1 MVKLLSTAAKI
12 IGCFLMVVSLPVM
25 ATKVAVIHTDFV
37 PLTKIDRLK
46 AYAESQQVELVSY
59 TPSEFNAGLLSDV
72 DLVFADTPRM
82 PDRQRLTD
90 VIDAIPEHIDWV
102 MLGGGPPSSSQQ
114 MEVGFQRRLMGY
126 YLNGSVNNYKTF
138 FAAIDAN
145 YQGRSW
151 RDLPEPE
158 RVSTF
163 GIYHGE
169 SVVTDLNVYLSLVGH
184 SSEMPIM
191 GVVTAR
197 NQIINQEFDPLDQL
211 ITAVKG
217 ADITP
222 VIYYLDE
229 EHGLDWPWV
238 DHQPTVLVNM
248 THLQQGERR
257 KLELEE
263 LNVPMIQTLHYRDG
277 DVNDWRESDV
287 GIEQRSASVML
298 ATTETWGLTDPLVIS
313 AESDGDEH
321 YIPEQLDLL
330 FGRVHSNYRLQT
342 KATEKKSLAVMF
354 WNAPPGAENISAS
367 NLNIPLSIA
376 SISSGLSD
384 AGFVID
390 TVEEQQMI
398 DDAKKLLSGYYQ
410 PETLEMLLD
419 DGYAVALPLRD
430 YLRWYRTVPME
441 TRHLVNRWWGHP
453 MRYQGLLQVDGEPAF
468 VFPMLKRGNL
478 WLLPQPPRSGQV
490 GHAIHDS
497 KEPPNHLYLAAYL
510 WLQQQYQNNE
520 LDALVHLGTHGSQ
533 EWTPGKARGLSRN
546 DLPFLTLGDMPVFY
560 PYIQDNIAEAI
571 QAKRRGRATIIS
583 HQTPTFGPAG
593 LYGEYVELNGLL
605 GDYQNAL
612 PGSVKDQLQQQ
623 LSDKMLALNV
633 LTDMGIDSTELQA
646 DFDVVL
652 IELEE
657 HIDRLASSA
666 VPLGLHVF
674 GRTKSETDLRY
685 TVLQQQGDEL
695 IGHFFSDPASYWK
708 QFEGSLAQ
716 LEQTEP
722 YQWLDKV
729 LGNTHDTIAPEM
741 LAIADAAKASYRSLS
756 QPGEIEALINGMNGG
771 FIKAGTGGDPLRN
784 PSTTSG
790 TNLFGFDPAK
800 VPSPAAYNAAEQEL
814 DNLLEAHKMQ
824 HGNYPKKIAFSLW
837 AGETQRHF
845 GLLEAQVLRALGLKP
860 VWDRGGNLRDLEVIP
875 DSELNHPRIDV
886 VLQATSVYRDQFDGF
901 MLKLSAAIE
910 TIAVLDDGNPI
921 AENSKTLSEELRALG
936 YSNERA
942 SMLSMLR
949 IFSNEPGDYGSG
961 VNDLAIQ
968 SQDWEDDGALGTQ
981 FTNRLQ
987 YAYGTQ
993 IWGEKLGD
1001 TNLFE
1006 SQLSNVDAAVMTRT
1020 SRLHGL
1026 LSTDHPFEYL
1036 GGLAAAVRNI
1046 TGEDPALY
1054 VNDLRESQGR
1064 TVSAGKF
1071 IAEELSSRYLN
1082 PVWITAMQDE
1092 GYAGA
1097 LNMLDIT
1104 NNLFGWQVTAPDTVS
1119 DHQWE
1124 MLSEVYID
1132 DKHDLGI
1139 NEWFEAHQPAA
1150 QMQIIERLLE
1160 AVRKGYWDAD
1170 EVRLQALLERHQA
1183 LKPMVEYHQTHEV
1196 TQTFIEDTAVGFG
1209 LSGQVSEAFGEP
1221 TVSGNVMQEIPTY
1234 EAPSMS
1240 DKQLLFLMMLVF
1252 TCIASGALRQH
1263 IINREKQ
1270 S

>member
-1 MVKLLSTAAKI
+1 MVKLLNRVAKV
-12 IGCFLMVVSLPVM
+12 IGCFLTALSLPAM
-25 ATKVAVIHTDFV
+25 ATKVAVVHTDFV
-37 PLTKIDRLK
+37 PHTKIERLK
-46 AYAESQQVELVSY
+46 VYAESQQVDLVSY
-59 TPSEFNAGLLSDV
+59 TPAEFSVGLLGDV
-72 DLVFADTPRM
+72 DLVIADTPRM
-82 PDRQRLTD
+82 PDRQRLTE
-90 VIDAIPEHIDWV
+90 VIDSIPEHIDWI
-102 MLGGGPPSSSQQ
+102 MLGGGPASASQQ
-114 MEVGFQRRLMGY
+114 MEVGFQRRLMAY
-126 YLNGSVNNYKTF
+126 YLNGTVNNYKAF

-145 YQGRSW
+145 HHGRSLN
-151 RDLPEPE
+151 DLPKPE
-158 RVSTF
+158 RVPSY
-163 GIYHGE
+163 GIYHDE
-169 SVVTDLNVYLSLVGH
+169 SVITDLNAYLSAVNH
-184 SSEMPIM
+184 TEEQPIM

-197 NQIINQEFDPLDQL
+197 NQIINQEFEPLDQL
-211 ITAVKG
+211 ISAASETG
-217 ADITP
+217 ITP
-222 VIYYLDE
+222 VIFYLDE
-229 EHGLDWPWV
+229 EHGLDWPWAKAK
-238 DHQPTVLVNM
+238 QRPTVLVNM
-248 THLQQGERR
+248 THLQQGEQR
-257 KLELEE
+257 KLELEQ

-277 DVNDWRESDV
+277 DVNEWRESDV

-313 AESDGDEH
+313 AESEGDEH
-321 YIPEQLDLL
+321 YIPEQLELL
-330 FGRVHSNYRLQT
+330 FGRVYSNYRLQ
-342 KATEKKSLAVMF
+342 KAIEEKSLAVMF

-376 SISSGLSD
+376 SISNGLNE
-384 AGFVID
+384 AGFAIEP
-390 TVEEQQMI
+390 VEEEQMI
-398 DDAKKLLSGYYQ
+398 ADAKMLLSGYYQ
-410 PETLEMLLD
+410 PETLETLLEE
-419 DGYAVALPLRD
+419 GYAVALPLRS

-441 TRHLVNRWWGHP
+441 TRNLVNRWWGHP

-468 VFPMLKRGNL
+468 VFPIRKQGNL

-510 WLQQQYQNNE
+510 WLQQQYQNDK

-546 DLPFLTLGDMPVFY
+546 DFPFLTLGDMPVFY

-571 QAKRRGRATIIS
+571 QAKRRGRATTIS

-593 LYGEYVELNGLL
+593 LYGEFVELNSLL

-612 PGSVKDQLQQQ
+612 PGSVKDELKQQ
-623 LSDKMLALNV
+623 LVDKMLALNV
-633 LTDMGIDSTELQA
+633 LSDMGMDNAGLQT
-646 DFDVVL
+646 DFDGVL
-652 IELEE
+652 VELEE
-657 HIDRLASSA
+657 YIDRLAASA

-674 GRTKSETDLRY
+674 GRTKSEMDRRY
-685 TVLQQQGDEL
+685 TVLQQQGDAL
-695 IGHFFSDPASYWK
+695 IGHFLSDPASFWK
-708 QFEGSLAQ
+708 QFEGSLDQ
-716 LEQTEP
+716 LEETEP

-729 LGNTHDTIAPEM
+729 LDNTHDNVDPKM
-741 LAIADAAKASYRSLS
+741 QDIADAAKASYRSLS

-800 VPSPAAYNAAEQEL
+800 VPSPAAYKAAEQEL
-814 DNLLEAHKMQ
+814 NNLLDAHKAQ
-824 HGNYPKKIAFSLW
+824 HGDYPQKIAFSLW

-845 GLLEAQVLRALGLKP
+845 GLLEAQILRALGLKP
-860 VWDRGGNLRDLEVIP
+860 VWDRGGNLRGIDIIH
-875 DSELNHPRIDV
+875 DAELSHPRIDV

-910 TIAVLDDGNPI
+910 ALAVLDDGNLI
-921 AENSKTLSEELRALG
+921 AENSKKLSEELRALG

-942 SMLSMLR
+942 SMLSRLR
-949 IFSNEPGDYGSG
+949 VFSNEPGDYGSG

-968 SQDWEDDGALGTQ
+968 SQDWEDDGALGSQ

-993 IWGEKLGD
+993 VWGEKLGD
-1001 TNLFE
+1001 ANLFE

-1071 IAEELSSRYLN
+1071 IAEELSARYLN

-1104 NNLFGWQVTAPDTVS
+1104 NNLFGWQVTAPETVS

-1124 MLSEVYID
+1124 ALSEVYID

-1150 QMQIIERLLE
+1150 QMQIIERMLE
-1160 AVRKGYWDAD
+1160 AARKGYWDAD
-1170 EVRLQALLERHQA
+1170 EARLQALLERHQV
-1183 LKPMVEYHQTHEV
+1183 LETMVEYHKTHEV
-1196 TQTFIEDTAVGFG
+1196 TQTFIEQTATGFG
-1209 LSGQVSEAFGEP
+1209 LSGQASQAASEP
-1221 TVSGNVMQEIPTY
+1221 TISGNVMQEIPAH

-1240 DKQLLFLMMLVF
+1240 DKQMLFLMILIM

-1263 IINREKQ
+1263 LINREK
-1270 S
+1270 